1 MKVLLLYPEFPDTFW
16 SFKHALKFIAKKASS
31 PPLGLM
37 TVASLL
43 PKDWELRLIDLN
55 VRPLK
60 KDDLHWA
67 DMALVSAMTVQRDS
81 ARHMLA
87 RCKNAGIKVVAGG
100 PLFTSEYDMFP
111 EVDHFVLNEAELT
124 LPSFLDDF
132 QQGRPDRFY
141 TSSEFP
147 DLRLTPPPQWHLADL
162 ERYAAMSIQ
171 YSRGCPYHCDF
182 CNVTSLFGHRV
193 RTKSAAQIIAELDA
207 LYELGWR
214 DSVFFVDDN
223 LIGNNRELKQELLP
237 ALIRWQQ
244 KHRRLSFYTEA
255 SINLADDPELVRLM
269 VEAGFYTVFIGIETP
284 DEEALEA
291 SNKAHNRGRD
301 LLEDIK
307 KLQRAGLQVQA
318 GFIVGFDSDSPSI
331 FQRQVE
337 FIQKSGIVTAMV
349 GLLQA
354 PRGTRLYERMKQ
366 EDRLLGDSSGDNVG
380 ATTNIM
386 SKMDSEVLRE
396 GYHNLLRTIYS
407 PKNVAKRIMT
417 FLHEYQLPEMRARPG
432 FQHKMAFFRSL
443 YQLGIVSP
451 GRIHYWKVMLWTLFT
466 RPRLLPQAV
475 ALSIYAYH
483 FRKVCE
489 QHVFKGAC
497 LSYMGLENLEDSKI

>member
-1 MKVLLLYPEFPDTFW
+1 MNILLLYPEFPDTFW

-43 PKDWELRLIDLN
+43 PEEWELRLIDTN
-55 VRPLK
+55 VRALK
-60 KDDLHWA
+60 KSDLDWA
-67 DMALVSAMTVQRDS
+67 DLALVSAMTVQRDS
-81 ARHMLA
+81 ARSIIA
-87 RCKNAGIKVVAGG
+87 RCKEAGIKVVAGG
-100 PLFTSEYDMFP
+100 PLFTGEYDMFP

-124 LPSFLDDF
+124 LPPFLDDF
-132 QQGRPDRFY
+132 QQGRPERFY

-147 DLRLTPPPQWHLADL
+147 DLRRTPAPQWHLADL
-162 ERYAAMSIQ
+162 KRYAAMSIQ

-182 CNVTSLFGHRV
+182 CNVTALFGHQV

-207 LYELGWR
+207 LYEMGWR

-223 LIGNNRELKQELLP
+223 LIGNKRELKQELLP
-237 ALIRWQQ
+237 ALIAWQQ

-269 VEAGFYTVFIGIETP
+269 VEAGFDTVFIGIETP
-284 DEEALEA
+284 DEAALHA

-301 LLEDIK
+301 LIEDVR

-318 GFIVGFDSDSPSI
+318 GFIVGFDSDAPSI
-331 FQRQVE
+331 FQRQVD
-337 FIQKSGIVTAMV
+337 FIQSSGIVTAMV

-366 EDRLLGDSSGDNVG
+366 EGRLRGDSSGDNVG
-380 ATTNIM
+380 ATTNIVPM
-386 SKMDSEVLRE
+386 MNSEALRE
-396 GYHNLLRTIYS
+396 GYHNLLRTIYA
-407 PKNVAKRIMT
+407 PDNTARRIMT
-417 FLHEYQLPEMRARPG
+417 FLREYRQPELRAKFG

-443 YQLGIVSP
+443 YRLGILSR

-475 ALSIYAYH
+475 TLSIYAYH
-483 FRKVCE
+483 FRTVCE
-489 QHVFKGAC
+489 QHVFKGTCPAP
-497 LSYMGLENLEDSKI
+497 MEFEDSNP